1 MVTEVTDK
9 IMSNKKQWIY
19 EKLNRLV
26 KLCKATEP
34 DQPDDKHLFM
44 PTIVDAY
51 DMLNDI
57 EDTYDEMSS
66 KEIKEIMI
74 KANKIWRFRRKIYNG
89 DVDWNWQSQLDTEL
103 ERFIL
108 AGEKINAIKHYR
120 KECEKESGFLPSLK
134 DSKEYVDKLNITI
147 QGKGS

>member
-1 MVTEVTDK
+1 
-9 IMSNKKQWIY
+9 MSNKKQWIY

-44 PTIVDAY
+44 PTIIDAY
-51 DMLNDI
+51 DMLNDVK
-57 EDTYDEMSS
+57 ERYDEMSPV
-66 KEIKEIMI
+66 EIKRIMVE
-74 KANKIWRFRRKIYNG
+74 ANKIWQFRRKIWKG
-89 DVDWNWQSQLDTEL
+89 DIDWDWQGRLDNEL

-120 KECEKESGFLPSLK
+120 NECERESGIQPSLK
-134 DSKEYVDKLNITI
+134 DSKVYVDKLSD
-147 QGKGS
+147 KLKK

>member
-1 MVTEVTDK
+1 
-9 IMSNKKQWIY
+9 MSNKKEWMY

-44 PTIVDAY
+44 PTTIDAY
-51 DMLNDI
+51 DMLNDV
-57 EDTYDEMSS
+57 EDSYDEMTPS
-66 KEIKEIMI
+66 EIKKIMVE
-74 KANKIWRFRRKIYNG
+74 ANKIWQFRRKIWKG
-89 DVDWNWQSQLDTEL
+89 DIDWDWQNRLDNEL

-120 KECEKESGFLPSLK
+120 AECDKESGIRPSLS
-134 DSKEYVDKLNITI
+134 DSKKYVDKLWD
-147 QGKGS
+147 KLKK